1 MVELPGS
8 AHGAASRI
16 GRVPKTC
23 AQMTGLRVLL
33 ISPYPL
39 QPDTVVGGVE
49 AVASALAPAMA
60 AQADVEQVTVL
71 SFHRG
76 QVASHRHKVNDK
88 LELRY
93 LRGQDRFVLPTRAFL
108 EVWRA
113 SRVAREIGPDVVHG
127 QGIGTPGYIATRL
140 TPASVVTVH
149 GLVHW
154 EARLASGGGLAD
166 HVRFRLIDAMVRAVL
181 RRASV
186 VISTSFYDA
195 RSLNGLVRGKS
206 VHIPNPVLPQF
217 YARGDNTPEA
227 ARVLFA
233 GMLVRRKN
241 VEGLLRAFC
250 MVVRRMPEA
259 RLVVVGPS
267 PDPAY
272 EREIHK
278 TVRAMR
284 MVNNVDFLGHVTNTR
299 LLHEIRRCMGL
310 VLFSTE
316 ETSPTIIAQAM
327 AAGKP
332 VVASRVGGIPE
343 MVADGESG
351 FLVAAGDEQALAD
364 RLGTLLGSRELCAR
378 MGAVAHTIARER
390 FEPSSVALQTLEAYR
405 LATRATDA

>member
-1 MVELPGS
+1 M
-8 AHGAASRI
+8 R
-16 GRVPKTC
+16 
-23 AQMTGLRVLL
+23 GLRILVV
-33 ISPYPL
+33 SPYPL
-39 QPDTVVGGVE
+39 QPGRVVGGVE
-49 AVASALAPAMA
+49 AVASALAPALA
-60 AQADVEQVTVL
+60 AQEDVEQVTVL

-76 QVASHRHKVNDK
+76 QVASGRHRVNDK

-108 EVWRA
+108 EVWLA

-127 QGIGTPGYIATRL
+127 EGIGTPGYIATRL
-140 TPASVVTVH
+140 TRASVVTVH
-149 GLVHW
+149 GLVHR
-154 EARLASGGGLAD
+154 EARLASGGALAD
-166 HVRFRLIDAMVRAVL
+166 RVRFPLIDAMVREVL

-206 VHIPNPVLPQF
+206 VHIPNPVLPEF

-241 VEGLLRAFC
+241 VEGLLRGFYT
-250 MVVRRMPEA
+250 VVRRMPEA
-259 RLVVVGPS
+259 RLIVVGPS
-267 PDPAY
+267 ADPAY
-272 EREIHK
+272 ECEIQEL
-278 TVRAMR
+278 VSAMR
-284 MVNNVDFLGHVTNTR
+284 MAEKVDFLGHVTNAR
-299 LLHEIRRCMGL
+299 LLHELRRCTVV
-310 VLFSTE
+310 VLFSNE
-316 ETSPTIIAQAM
+316 ETSPTIVAQAM

-343 MVADGESG
+343 MVAEGESG

-364 RLGTLLGSRELCAR
+364 RLATLLGSPELCAR
-378 MGAVAHTIARER
+378 MGAVGHSIAGER

-405 LATRATDA
+405 LATTATDG